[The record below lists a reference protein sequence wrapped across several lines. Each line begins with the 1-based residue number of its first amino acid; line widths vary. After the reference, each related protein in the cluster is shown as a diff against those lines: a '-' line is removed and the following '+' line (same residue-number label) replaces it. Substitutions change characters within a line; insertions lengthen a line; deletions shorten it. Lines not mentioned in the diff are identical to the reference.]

1 MGENIYYNAEIKAWE
16 CYCSL
21 DRDVF
26 QWYNN
31 SLKGLTKMKKYKI
44 IDAHC
49 HIYPDKI
56 AEKASLGTG
65 AFYNVKMAYDGKI
78 DTLFTVAERAGIDR
92 CLIHSVATTAK
103 QVASINS
110 FIAQEVQ
117 LGKGRFIGFGALHPD
132 SEDIKGDVES
142 LISLGLCGVKLH
154 PDIQGVAADDPRCL
168 KIYDEIAGKIPLLIH
183 CGDSRY
189 NMSNPEQI
197 SRVMDMYPH
206 MTVIAAHFGGY
217 SVWEKA
223 VECYAGRKNVY
234 VDTSSSFWKL
244 SDEQIREYIKAYG
257 VDKVLFGTDYPM
269 WDACD
274 ELDRLFSLGLSEREY
289 DMILHENLERLLGL

>member
-1 MGENIYYNAEIKAWE
+1 
-16 CYCSL
+16 
-21 DRDVF
+21 
-26 QWYNN
+26 
-31 SLKGLTKMKKYKI
+31 MKKYKI

-65 AFYNVKMAYDGKI
+65 TFYGVKMAYDGKI
-78 DTLFTVAERAGIDR
+78 STLNEVAARAGIDR
-92 CLIHSVATTAK
+92 CLIHSVATTPK
-103 QVASINS
+103 QVASINN
-110 FIAQEVQ
+110 FIAEEVK

-132 SEDIKGDVES
+132 SDDIKGDVER
-142 LISLGLCGVKLH
+142 LIALGLCGVKLH

-189 NMSNPEQI
+189 EMSNPEQI
-197 SRVMDMYPH
+197 GKVMDMYPQ

-217 SVWEKA
+217 TVWDRA
-223 VECYAGRKNVY
+223 VKCYAGRENVY
-234 VDTSSSFWKL
+234 VDTCSSFWKL
-244 SDEQIREYIKAYG
+244 SDDEIRSYINAYG

-269 WDACD
+269 WDASA

-289 DMILHENLERLLGL
+289 DMILHENLERLLGI